1 MEEFGNIEERGKSCG
16 LIFMS
21 WSVENRRD
29 LTVEE
34 NLEGKKFKVL
44 EKMTLL

>member
-21 WSVENRRD
+21 WSVEDSRD
-29 LTVEE
+29 LMVEE
-34 NLEGKKFKVL
+34 NLEEKKFKVI
-44 EKMTLL
+44 

>member
-21 WSVENRRD
+21 WSVEDSCD
-29 LTVEE
+29 LTVGE
-34 NLEGKKFKVL
+34 NLKGKKFKVI
-44 EKMTLL
+44 